1 MLSCGMSGNFSHSQC
16 CRRSYLYL
24 GHLSILWQTYTRL
37 RHCLQYRIITG
48 QTASGGAFSSD
59 FLSALSADFTNNGTS
74 NSTNSTA
81 ADTNLSLNRTYAG
94 ASVPVDVYSVSSSS
108 NVNASNLCAALTSTS
123 SGEQSGASCHRN
135 RYVTLNLLPAKTA
148 CWLIH
153 ILLQL
158 FCLICSG
165 LL

>member
-1 MLSCGMSGNFSHSQC
+1 MYSA
-16 CRRSYLYL
+16 
-24 GHLSILWQTYTRL
+24 HLSILWQTYTRL

-74 NSTNSTA
+74 NSTNSTT

-123 SGEQSGASCHRN
+123 SGEHLGASCHRN
-135 RYVTLNLLPAKTA
+135 
-148 CWLIH
+148 
-153 ILLQL
+153 
-158 FCLICSG
+158 
-165 LL
+165 

>member
-1 MLSCGMSGNFSHSQC
+1 MSGIFFCWQC
-16 CRRSYLYL
+16 CRRNYFSS
-24 GHLSILWQTYTRL
+24 GHSSIFWQTHTRL

-123 SGEQSGASCHRN
+123 SGEHLGSSCCRNQSLA
-135 RYVTLNLLPAKTA
+135 LNLLPPKTA
-148 CWLIH
+148 RWLMH
-153 ILLQL
+153 ILGSKCFADVQWATVR
-158 FCLICSG
+158 
-165 LL
+165 

>member
-1 MLSCGMSGNFSHSQC
+1 MLGIFSCWQRCRKATCLQVTQAYSGK
-16 CRRSYLYL
+16 L
-24 GHLSILWQTYTRL
+24 TRL

-48 QTASGGAFSSD
+48 QTATGGAFSSD

-74 NSTNSTA
+74 NSTNSTT

-123 SGEQSGASCHRN
+123 SGESIQGLLVAG
-135 RYVTLNLLPAKTA
+135 TNLLR
-148 CWLIH
+148 
-153 ILLQL
+153 
-158 FCLICSG
+158 
-165 LL
+165 

>member
-1 MLSCGMSGNFSHSQC
+1 MLGIFSCWQRCRKATCLQVTQVYSGK
-16 CRRSYLYL
+16 L
-24 GHLSILWQTYTRL
+24 TRL

-48 QTASGGAFSSD
+48 QTATGGAFSSD

-123 SGEQSGASCHRN
+123 SGEHPGSSCCRNQSLA
-135 RYVTLNLLPAKTA
+135 LNLLPPKTA
-148 CWLIH
+148 HWLMH
-153 ILLQL
+153 ILGSKCFADVQWA
-158 FCLICSG
+158 IVR
-165 LL
+165 